1 MTDSD
6 SDETPSALVR
16 FGLELRR
23 SRRAMRWS
31 QVELGLRMGYSDAMI
46 SYVERAKKKVT
57 PNFAVKADEVFETG
71 GTFYEL
77 WRRIVRASL
86 LEGFPEFADAEGRCR
101 RLRTFALT
109 IVTGLLQVPEY
120 AEALALAAVD
130 RGAITQA
137 EAEERIDVLKAR
149 QRLLERQKLPLI
161 HAVLDESCLM
171 RPVGS
176 ASVML
181 KQFDRLEELS
191 VRPNV
196 TIQVAPF
203 ALGEN
208 LPFALPVTLL
218 DLPDGSLVGYAES
231 HARGHLE
238 RVREAVRAWETQ
250 YDQLVVEALPKAASL
265 TLIRKARKELSP

>member
-1 MTDSD
+1 MAELEIDATS
-6 SDETPSALVR
+6 TPLVR
-16 FGLELRR
+16 FGVELRR

-31 QVELGLRMGYSDAMI
+31 QVELGRRMGYSDAMI
-46 SYVERAKKKVT
+46 SYIERAKKKVT
-57 PNFAVKADEVFETG
+57 SNFAVKADEVFETG

-77 WRRIVRASL
+77 WRRIAKASL
-86 LEGFPEFADAEGRCR
+86 LEGFPEFADAESRCR

-120 AEALALAAVD
+120 AEALASAAVE

-137 EAEERIDVLKAR
+137 EAEERVDVLVAR

-161 HAVLDESCLM
+161 HAVLDESCLA
-171 RPVGS
+171 RVVGGR
-176 ASVML
+176 AVML
-181 KQFDRLEELS
+181 KQLDRIEELATRS
-191 VRPNV
+191 NV

-203 ALGEN
+203 SLGEN

-218 DLPDGSLVGYAES
+218 DLPDGAVVGYAES

-238 RVREAVRAWETQ
+238 RVRETVTAWERQ

-265 TLIRKARKELSP
+265 TLIDKARRELAS